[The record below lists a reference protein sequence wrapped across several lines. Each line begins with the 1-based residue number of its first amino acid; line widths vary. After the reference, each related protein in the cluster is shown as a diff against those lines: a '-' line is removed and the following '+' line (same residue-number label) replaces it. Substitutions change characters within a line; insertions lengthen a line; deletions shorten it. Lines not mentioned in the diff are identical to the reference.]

1 LIERALAALKGRCA
15 YLAAAGLGA
24 LQSLAF
30 APRAL
35 APLGILC
42 LTALWWL
49 TRSAR
54 PGRAARLGFAF
65 GFGLFF
71 AGTYWVYISIHLVG
85 GAPAAL
91 ALLLM
96 LGLVAIMAGYLALLG
111 ALTARFKARSALAQA
126 LLVLPSSWV
135 LIEWLRGWVLSGF
148 PWLALGYSQIDT
160 PLAGYAPIAGV
171 YALSLVAAVTAGSLL
186 VLVTESG
193 RTRLIALALALA
205 LWLTGPLLGRLRF
218 TAPSAA
224 PLAVAVIQG
233 AIPQDLKW
241 QEDNRLHTL
250 SVYRTLTEQAWG
262 SRLIVWPEAALPALY
277 HELRPYLSQ
286 LEAEAVQHDADLMLG
301 LLRYDFSTDRFYNA
315 LLALPSGDWYYKRH
329 LVPFGEYFP
338 VPGFIRAWMRLKNLA
353 YVDMSPGDAQQAPLS
368 AAGQSFAATICYED
382 AYGGAQLATLDR
394 ATLLVN
400 VSNDAWFGGSSAPH
414 QHLQITRMRALE
426 AGRYMVRA
434 TNNGISALIDA
445 RGRVYARSPQFVP
458 DVLRG
463 EVVPYAGLTPYAR
476 AGNAPVVLI
485 CMVALLIGLAVR
497 GRARGTEAPDAGRN
511 DASQSTR
518 TQMPR

>member
-1 LIERALAALKGRCA
+1 LIERALAALKGRSA

-24 LQSLAF
+24 VQSLAF

-42 LTALWWL
+42 LTGLWWL
-49 TRSAR
+49 TQGAR
-54 PGRAARLGFAF
+54 PGRAAWLGFAF
-65 GFGLFF
+65 GFGLFL
-71 AGTYWVYISIHLVG
+71 AGTYWLYISIHLTG

-96 LGLVAIMAGYLALLG
+96 FGLIAIMGGYLALLC
-111 ALTARFKARSALAQA
+111 ALVARFKARTALAQA
-126 LLVLPSSWV
+126 LLVLPASWV

-160 PLAGYAPIAGV
+160 PIAGFAPIVGV
-171 YALSLVAAVTAGSLL
+171 YGVSLAAAVTAGALL
-186 VLVTESG
+186 ALLTDSG
-193 RTRLIALALALA
+193 RERLWAVAVALLFWVLGAGLA
-205 LWLTGPLLGRLRF
+205 RLQF
-218 TAPSAA
+218 TAPSG
-224 PLAVAVIQG
+224 PGLSVAVIQG

-250 SVYRTLTEQAWG
+250 VVYRELTERAWG

-277 HELRPYLSQ
+277 HELRPYLGQ
-286 LEAEAVQHDADLMLG
+286 LEADAVAHHADLMLG
-301 LLRYDFSTDRFYNA
+301 LLRYDFQNDRFYNA
-315 LLALPSGDWYYKRH
+315 LLALPSGDWYSKRH

-338 VPGFIRAWMRLKNLA
+338 VPSFIRTWMRLKNLE
-353 YVDMSPGDAQQAPLS
+353 YVDMSPGAANQAPLA
-368 AAGQSFAATICYED
+368 AAGQKFAATVCYED
-382 AYGGAQLATLDR
+382 AYGSAQLATLKD

-414 QHLQITRMRALE
+414 QHLQITRMRSLE

-445 RGRVYARSPQFVP
+445 RGHVIARSPQFVA

-476 AGNAPVVLI
+476 AGNWPIVLI
-485 CMVALLIGLAVR
+485 CILALLSAWAS
-497 GRARGTEAPDAGRN
+497 GRWRGTAGGN
-511 DASQSTR
+511 AGPSS
-518 TQMPR
+518 

>member
-42 LTALWWL
+42 LAGFWWL
-49 TRSAR
+49 TRNQR

-65 GFGLFF
+65 GFGLFL
-71 AGTYWVYISIHLVG
+71 AGTYWLYISIHLVG

-96 LGLVAIMAGYLALLG
+96 LGLVAIMGGYLALLS
-111 ALTARFKARSALAQA
+111 ALVARFPARSGLAQA

-135 LIEWLRGWVLSGF
+135 LIEWLRGWVSSGF

-160 PLAGYAPIAGV
+160 PLAGFAPIAGV
-171 YALSLVAAVTAGSLL
+171 YAVSFAAAVTAGALL
-186 VLVTESG
+186 ALVTESG
-193 RTRLIALALALA
+193 RQRLIALAFALA
-205 LWLTGPLLGRLRF
+205 LWLTGGLLTRVQF
-218 TAPSAA
+218 TAASAA
-224 PLAVAVIQG
+224 PITVAVIQG

-250 SVYRTLTEQAWG
+250 TVYRTLTEKAWG
-262 SRLIVWPEAALPALY
+262 SRLVVWPEAALPALY

-286 LEAEAVQHDADLMLG
+286 LQAEAVQHQAELMLG

-338 VPGFIRAWMRLKNLA
+338 VPSFIRAWMRLKNLA
-353 YVDMSPGDAQQAPLS
+353 YVDMSPGESDQAPLS
-368 AAGQSFAATICYED
+368 AAGQTFAATVCYED
-382 AYGGAQLATLDR
+382 AYGSAQLAALDR

-445 RGRVYARSPQFVP
+445 RGHVYARSPQFVP

-463 EVVPYAGLTPYAR
+463 EVVPHTGLTPYAR
-476 AGNAPVVLI
+476 AGNAPIVLI
-485 CMVALLIGLAVR
+485 CVAALLSALAGGRWR
-497 GRARGTEAPDAGRN
+497 GARGTGVPDA
-511 DASQSTR
+511 SR
-518 TQMPR
+518 TA